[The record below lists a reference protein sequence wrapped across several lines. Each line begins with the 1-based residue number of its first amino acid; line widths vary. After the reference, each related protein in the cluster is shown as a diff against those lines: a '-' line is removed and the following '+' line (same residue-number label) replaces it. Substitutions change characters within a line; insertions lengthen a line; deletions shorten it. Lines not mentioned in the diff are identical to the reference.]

1 MGVEPAVTAGRVRLA
16 MPGEQTGAGLW
27 IINVGTGPGCG
38 FITTLSETAEVHPA
52 LLVTVKL
59 YEPGLRP
66 WTVVD
71 VPVAVMMTLPGKRVS
86 VQLPWA
92 GSPLMTTL
100 PVGKSQV
107 GWVIAPATGGVG
119 VAGCRLMVTVDDGAE
134 VHPSALV
141 TAKVKTPDAS
151 PVTVVLMPV
160 PT

>member
-1 MGVEPAVTAGRVRLA
+1 MEPAVTIGNVRLV

-38 FITTLSETAEVHPA
+38 LMRTLAETAEVQPA
-52 LLVTVKL
+52 LVVTVKL

-92 GSPLMTTL
+92 GSPLMITL
-100 PVGKSQV
+100 PVGSSQV
-107 GWVIAPATGGVG
+107 GWVMTPGIGGVG
-119 VAGCRLMVTVDDGAE
+119 VGGCELMITVDDGAE
-134 VHPSALV
+134 VHPSALATV
-141 TAKVKTPDAS
+141 KV
-151 PVTVVLMPV
+151 
-160 PT
+160 